1 MENVSL
7 WNPSIKVGS
16 FGPRGRGVVAQRAF
30 RKGEVIES
38 APVLVIP
45 EREWQAM
52 ENTTLYNYGFAFGE
66 GTQDMAIAF
75 GFGSLY
81 NHSYQPNARYIKRIS
96 ERTLEY
102 VAIRDI
108 QCGEEITINYNGRPE
123 AQDPLWFEVIED
135 KKRPQTQALDPVI
148 AKIA

>member
-7 WNPSIKVGS
+7 WSPSIKVLS
-16 FGPRGRGVVAQRAF
+16 SGPRGRGVVAQRAF
-30 RKGEVIES
+30 RKGELIEA

-45 EREWQAM
+45 EREWKAL
-52 ENTTLYNYGFAFGE
+52 ENTTLYNYGYAFGE

-81 NHSYQPNARYIKRIS
+81 NHSYQPNARYVKRIA
-96 ERTLEY
+96 ERTLDY

-108 QCGEEITINYNGRPE
+108 QCGEEITVNYNGKPD
-123 AQDPLWFEVIED
+123 AQDPMWFEVHDE
-135 KKRPQTQALDPVI
+135 KTRPQTQTVEPAI
-148 AKIA
+148 AKSA